1 MPTISQG
8 GTPKGVYSGTR
19 AETVQFYD
27 EANKK
32 NGSQWTASRR
42 LTGVAAGAK
51 FYSILKTRTL
61 PLDLKQRVFSYTGT
75 GLIARFYTGF
85 TPQVLPAPVAEVFS
99 LRPGKSAIRD
109 FDLYV
114 LAAAPASLGT
124 KWASDIFLDGNTQ
137 VQGQGATQVAGGY
150 GWIVEPNQEIL
161 MEVESTDT
169 QVQIISATLAM
180 YNGFLDLPLPKMP

>member
-1 MPTISQG
+1 MPTISQDG
-8 GTPKGVYSGTR
+8 IPKGVYSGTR

-85 TPQVLPAPVAEVFS
+85 TPQTLPSPEVVHC
-99 LRPGKSAIRD
+99 LRPGKPSFRD
-109 FDLYV
+109 FDLYA
-114 LAAAPASLGT
+114 LAAAPSSLGNR
-124 KWASDIFLDGNTQ
+124 WSADIFLDGNTQ

-150 GWIVEPNQEIL
+150 GWIIEPNQEIL
-161 MEVESTDT
+161 MEIESTDT

>member
-1 MPTISQG
+1 MPTISQD
-8 GTPKGVYSGTR
+8 GTPKGAYSGTR
-19 AETVQFYD
+19 AETMQFYD

-42 LTGVAAGAK
+42 LTNVAAGAK

-85 TPQVLPAPVAEVFS
+85 TPQVLPSPENVYC
-99 LRPGKSAIRD
+99 LRPGKPAFRD
-109 FDLYV
+109 FDLYA

-150 GWIVEPNQEIL
+150 GWIIEPSQEIL
-161 MEVESTDT
+161 LEIESTDT
-169 QVQIISATLAM
+169 QLQIISATLAM
-180 YNGFLDLPLPKMP
+180 YNGLLDLPLPKMP

>member
-1 MPTISQG
+1 MPTLAQG
-8 GTPKGVYSGTR
+8 GFPKGLYSGTR

-42 LTGVAAGAK
+42 LTGFAAGAK
-51 FYSILKTRTL
+51 SYSILKTRTL
-61 PLDLKQRVFSYTGT
+61 PLDLKQRVFSYTGS

-85 TPQVLPAPVAEVFS
+85 TPQTLPSPENVYC
-99 LRPGKSAIRD
+99 LRPGKPAFRD
-109 FDLYV
+109 FDLYA
-114 LAAAPASLGT
+114 LAAAPASLGSR
-124 KWASDIFLDGNTQ
+124 WSADIFLDGNTQ

-150 GWIVEPNQEIL
+150 GWIIDPMQEVL
-161 MEVESTDT
+161 MEIESTDT
-169 QVQIISATLAM
+169 QPQTISATLAM

>member
-1 MPTISQG
+1 MPLPTQG
-8 GTPKGVYSGTR
+8 GFPKGTYSGTR

-42 LTGVAAGAK
+42 LKGVAAGAK
-51 FYSILKTRTL
+51 LYSILKTRTL

-85 TPQVLPAPVAEVFS
+85 TPQTLPSPEVVHC
-99 LRPGKSAIRD
+99 LRPGKPSFRD
-109 FDLYV
+109 FDLYA
-114 LAAAPASLGT
+114 LAAAPASLGNR
-124 KWASDIFLDGNTQ
+124 WSADIFLDGNTQ

-150 GWIVEPNQEIL
+150 GWIIEPNQEIL
-161 MEVESTDT
+161 MEIESTDT

-180 YNGFLDLPLPKMP
+180 YNGLLDLPLPKMP

>member
-1 MPTISQG
+1 MPTISQD
-8 GTPKGVYSGTR
+8 GTPKGTYSGTR

-32 NGSQWTASRR
+32 NGSQWVASRR
-42 LTGVAAGAK
+42 VVDVPAGGK
-51 FYSILKTRTL
+51 LYSIIKTRTL

-85 TPQVLPAPVAEVFS
+85 TPQTLPSPEVVHC
-99 LRPGKSAIRD
+99 LRPGKPSFRD

-114 LAAAPASLGT
+114 LAAAPVSLGT

-150 GWIVEPNQEIL
+150 GWVIEPNQEIL
-161 MEVESTDT
+161 MEIESTDT

-180 YNGFLDLPLPKMP
+180 YNGLLDLPLPKMP

>member
-1 MPTISQG
+1 MPTISQD
-8 GTPKGVYSGTR
+8 GTPKGTYSGTR

-85 TPQVLPAPVAEVFS
+85 TPQTLPSPENVYC
-99 LRPGKSAIRD
+99 LRPGKPAFRD

-114 LAAAPASLGT
+114 LAAAPVSLGT

-150 GWIVEPNQEIL
+150 GWVIEPNQEIL
-161 MEVESTDT
+161 MEIESTDT
-169 QVQIISATLAM
+169 QVQTISATLAM